1 MERLQRILS
10 ARGIASRRVA
20 EEMILAGRVSVNGE
34 SVTELGAKADPDSDV
49 IRVDGKVVKPQR
61 RRYVMLNKPSGYI
74 TTTSDERNRRT
85 VMDLVNTRER
95 LYPIGRLD
103 RETEGLLLLTND
115 GELANRV
122 MHPRFGL
129 EKEYH
134 IYTPERPDV
143 RVIERV
149 RRGIEIEG
157 KRVVPNEFRLLRET
171 RDGAVLTIALHEG
184 MYHVV
189 RRMMDFAGIP
199 VDKLTRVRV
208 GPLSIAGLPIGFWRD
223 LRTGEE
229 QTLFEAVHMDLPE
242 DDAVVRRDREID
254 WEREWSQKRQEEFSP
269 TPGRAP
275 KPSRSEQRPRDRR
288 DFQPRD
294 GQRQGDRRD
303 FQPRDGQAQQER
315 RGPRRFDPKKD
326 SWQTGQPAERP
337 ARDADQRPQRRPE
350 RPNRDFNPRDRDERT
365 PQKSFDHKGRPVR
378 DRDQDR
384 KTSPRPTRGGGEQDR
399 TRDSGNSRRDRGE
412 NRKNER
418 NAPAR
423 HDESRGVAPRNDRSK
438 PRPPQG
444 DRDRR
449 PGRSGEDNG
458 SPRSGA

>member
-269 TPGRAP
+269 TPGRAA
-275 KPSRSEQRPRDRR
+275 KPPRSEHRQNTGPRDGQRQGDRR

-303 FQPRDGQAQQER
+303 FQPRDGQRQGDRRDFQPRDGQRQGDRREFQPRDGQRQGDRREFQPRDSQRRGGYAAIWRGAWQAAARSGGGAAVRARRFQTVIQQER
-315 RGPRRFDPKKD
+315 H
-326 SWQTGQPAERP
+326 E
-337 ARDADQRPQRRPE
+337 
-350 RPNRDFNPRDRDERT
+350 
-365 PQKSFDHKGRPVR
+365 
-378 DRDQDR
+378 
-384 KTSPRPTRGGGEQDR
+384 
-399 TRDSGNSRRDRGE
+399 
-412 NRKNER
+412 
-418 NAPAR
+418 
-423 HDESRGVAPRNDRSK
+423 
-438 PRPPQG
+438 
-444 DRDRR
+444 
-449 PGRSGEDNG
+449 
-458 SPRSGA
+458 